1 MNKEEMKIL
10 EYLSDNLG
18 YGGNILEMSKGIDKE
33 HGPAYYPNIY
43 NTIKRLEKINII
55 NIKHDGNNKTIKL
68 NTENPISIYYISE
81 AENYKNQKI
90 TISLEL
96 LDDILK
102 LTQKF
107 DIFSICFLDI
117 KHYLIMNRLELLILN
132 RNNNENIELMRELH
146 KLEYHYSMSIDSI
159 ILTSDEFINKI
170 KSDELDIIKDLILKK
185 NIIYNID
192 GFWKLI
198 LENNI
203 NAKYKKLD
211 KYPQDITRDE
221 LAYNYN
227 RFGFQLYE
235 KFKPSDKIAIE
246 PIIFSMS
253 LNDESRIRYGAILLL
268 YKNIENINLS
278 YLFYIFKRYNK
289 LSELKGILMLLF
301 DSINESYKNKIKSY
315 IDFIPDDPIIY
326 NENTFKKYISVYT
339 R

>member
-1 MNKEEMKIL
+1 M
-10 EYLSDNLG
+10 
-18 YGGNILEMSKGIDKE
+18 
-33 HGPAYYPNIY
+33 
-43 NTIKRLEKINII
+43 
-55 NIKHDGNNKTIKL
+55 
-68 NTENPISIYYISE
+68 SE
-81 AENYKNQKI
+81 AESYKNQKI
-90 TISLEL
+90 TIYREL
-96 LDDILK
+96 LNDILK

-107 DIFSICFLDI
+107 NIFSICSLDT
-117 KHYLIMNRLELLILN
+117 KRYLIMNRLELLILN
-132 RNNNENIELMRELH
+132 RNSSENIELMKELH
-146 KLEYHYSMSIDSI
+146 KLEYHYSMSIDPI
-159 ILTSDEFINKI
+159 ILTPDEFICKI
-170 KSDELDIIKDLILKK
+170 KADELDIIKDLIFKK

-221 LAYNYN
+221 LSYNYN

-235 KFKPSDKIAIE
+235 NFRPSDKIAIE

-253 LNDESRIRYGAILLL
+253 LNDEARIRYGAILLL

-289 LSELKGILMLLF
+289 LSELKGILILLF
-301 DSINESYKNKIKSY
+301 NLISEPYKNKIKSY
-315 IDFIPDDPIIY
+315 IDFIPDDPTIY
-326 NENTFKKYISVYT
+326 NENTLKKYINIYT